1 MIVLLIPIWAF
12 SNKTIQILYLG
23 RVSGHITARKF
34 NFLHVKNWWAVP
46 GRPFGGSTCNR
57 RFMSS
62 RWSHNRLVYRE
73 ATKIFFVKKLVVVF
87 GAHSD
92 QPYRFKPIK
101 LPFLYIVGRLS
112 ILEFIQ
118 ELLVVTMDLSL
129 LILVPTLVG
138 QIKDC
143 ATVWLLEKCF
153 RFDMFFQ
160 FMTLARIRHQ
170 LIKQCT
176 LLSFNDL
183 GHFLYQSSITI
194 FNLILSF

>member
-1 MIVLLIPIWAF
+1 
-12 SNKTIQILYLG
+12 
-23 RVSGHITARKF
+23 
-34 NFLHVKNWWAVP
+34 
-46 GRPFGGSTCNR
+46 
-57 RFMSS
+57 
-62 RWSHNRLVYRE
+62 
-73 ATKIFFVKKLVVVF
+73 LVVVF

-118 ELLVVTMDLSL
+118 ELLVVAMDLSL

-194 FNLILSF
+194 FNLILSFFFSQFLFSIMSDNLGDTVVSLLVFATLTKKSGHRRLNTADLLLMPIFVVLQPFLF